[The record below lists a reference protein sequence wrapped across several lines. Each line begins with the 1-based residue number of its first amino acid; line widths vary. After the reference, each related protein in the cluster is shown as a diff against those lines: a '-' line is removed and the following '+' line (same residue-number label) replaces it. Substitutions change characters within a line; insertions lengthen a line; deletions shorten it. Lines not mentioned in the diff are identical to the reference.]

1 MEDPGDRTGRTPDNT
16 DMIGR
21 TIGHYRILE
30 RIGAGGMGEVYKAED
45 TQLSRPVAL
54 KFLPLELTRD
64 STARRRLVLE
74 ARAASALD
82 HPNICGVH
90 EIGETADGRMFI
102 CMVHYDGETLKD
114 RLARGSMSFEEI
126 LSVAIQTA
134 QGLAG
139 AHQAGVVHRDIKPAN
154 IMITRTG
161 DVKIL
166 DFGLAKLSGH
176 THTTES
182 EGTAGT
188 TAYMSPEQARG
199 LPVDAR
205 TDIWSFGVVLY
216 EMLTGRNPF
225 AAPYTKATVHTIL
238 NETPAPV
245 TDVRPDT
252 PPELIRIVVA
262 TLTRPPEQRA
272 PSMAGVL
279 DQLIDYRNSRDGVAS
294 DTLRRTAAR
303 MTRRQGWQLATL
315 LLLLAAAA
323 GYLVITR
330 LTAPPTA
337 EPYSSG
343 EPAAARKPKIF
354 VEPVKI
360 ASPVGDAH
368 NLSDI
373 LTFLLEVDLFQSRY
387 LSVIKEPEGATHRV
401 RVMYMEGSACRLQAA
416 ILDATTQEYI
426 ASAQVEL
433 AEPADPQDLIDALTP
448 KIKEALQF
456 SPESIAGDIDT
467 ALRDVTTSSREALR
481 LYIEADKLYASG
493 RFTESNARLEQATA
507 LDSEFAM
514 AYARMSVNYGHLRE
528 LENDRRYMQK
538 ALAFKARLT
547 PRERFNLE
555 LLYSKFT
562 EVNYLKRADL
572 GRRFDALYPN
582 DAGIKRLVGGI
593 YRNAEDWP
601 EAGRWFRGAAVADP
615 TDHLAVLNLAEI
627 DIRQGLAGS
636 ARTLLVRNRPLFKDP
651 MPYQGRLAWTY
662 LLENQYQQARQE
674 LMQCL
679 DLPREKSW
687 LHVRLAAVEN
697 LCGRPGEAER
707 ILRERIRHADPDQRL
722 MGHYVLAE
730 FLIGRGRYTE
740 SAQVIDAGLREAEAL
755 GENAIRVDLA
765 LLAAYLE
772 LRRDNAAGALRH
784 AESAGIAAPALLD
797 PEYDALALHVQGLAF
812 LAQGRAEAAADIA
825 RRLQA
830 LETAT
835 GMSKLRR
842 HYYHLSAAMALHRG
856 DPRRAAA
863 LIELALPL
871 LDWTPDVRFF
881 GSPSLYLPLLAEAY
895 RAGGRVDRA
904 VGALTRLRDSA
915 ASRLNTSDSYALAL
929 LNLGRCARQQ
939 GKAQD
944 ARRHFGRFLDVWKDA
959 DSDRPELKE
968 AAAGRRP

>member
-1 MEDPGDRTGRTPDNT
+1 VEAPNDRTGRTSDST
-16 DMIGR
+16 DMIGL

-45 TQLSRPVAL
+45 TQLHRPVAL
-54 KFLPLELTRD
+54 KFLPPELTRNP
-64 STARRRLVLE
+64 TARRRLVLE

-102 CMVHYDGETLKD
+102 CMVHYEGETLKD
-114 RLARGSMSFEEI
+114 RIARGPMSIEEI
-126 LSVAIQTA
+126 LSVSVQTA
-134 QGLAG
+134 QGLAC

-154 IMITRTG
+154 IMITHRG

-176 THTTES
+176 SQAAES
-182 EGTAGT
+182 EGTVGT

-216 EMLTGRNPF
+216 EMLTGHNPF
-225 AAPYTKATVHTIL
+225 AASYTKATLHSIL

-252 PPELIRIVVA
+252 PPELIRIIVA
-262 TLTRPPEQRA
+262 ALTRLPEQRA

-279 DQLIDYRNSRDGVAS
+279 DQLIDYRNSCAGVSPDG
-294 DTLRRTAAR
+294 LHQTAVR
-303 MTRRQGWQLATL
+303 LTRRQGWQLATL

-330 LTAPPTA
+330 LTAPP
-337 EPYSSG
+337 
-343 EPAAARKPKIF
+343 AADRGFGREAATARKPKIF

-360 ASPVGDAH
+360 AGAVDDAR

-387 LSVIKEPEGATHRV
+387 LSVIKEPEGATHRI
-401 RVMYMEGSACRLQAA
+401 RTMYLEGSACRLQAA
-416 ILDATTQEYI
+416 ILDAATQEYI

-433 AEPADPQDLIDALTP
+433 AEPAEPQDLIDALTP
-448 KIKEALQF
+448 RIKEALRF
-456 SPESIAGDIDT
+456 SPQSIADDIDT
-467 ALRDVTTSSREALR
+467 ALRDVTTSSRDALR
-481 LYIEADKLYASG
+481 LYLEADKLYASG
-493 RFTESNARLEQATA
+493 RFEESNACLERATA
-507 LDSEFAM
+507 LDPEFAM

-528 LENDRRYMQK
+528 LENDRRYIQK

-555 LLYSKFT
+555 LLNSKYT

-582 DAGIKRLVGGI
+582 DAGIKRLVGAI

-601 EAGRWFRGAAVADP
+601 EAGRWFGGAAVADP
-615 TDHLAVLNLAEI
+615 ADHLAVLNLAEI
-627 DIRQGLAGS
+627 DIRQGLAVS

-651 MPYQGRLAWTY
+651 MPYQVRLAWTY
-662 LLENQYQQARQE
+662 LLENQYSQARQE
-674 LMQCL
+674 LIRCL

-697 LCGRPGEAER
+697 LCGRPGDAER
-707 ILRERIRHADPDQRL
+707 ILRERIGHADPDQRL
-722 MGHYVLAE
+722 MGRYVLAE
-730 FLIGRGRYTE
+730 FLIGRGRFGE
-740 SAQVIDAGLREAEAL
+740 SAQVLDEGLREAESL

-772 LRRDNAAGALRH
+772 LRRDDAARALRH
-784 AESAGIAAPALLD
+784 AESAGAAAPALLD
-797 PEYDALALHVQGLAF
+797 PEYDAMALHMQGLAL
-812 LAQGRAEAAADIA
+812 LAQGQAEAAADIA
-825 RRLQA
+825 RRLRA
-830 LETAT
+830 LETAS
-835 GMSKLRR
+835 GLAKLRR
-842 HYYHLSAAMALHRG
+842 HHHHLSAAMALHRG

-863 LIELALPL
+863 LMELAVPL

-881 GSPSLYLPLLAEAY
+881 GSPSFYFPLLADAY
-895 RAGGRVDRA
+895 LAGGRLDLA
-904 VGALTRLRDSA
+904 AGTSTRLRDMA
-915 ASRLNTSDSYALAL
+915 ASRLNTSDSYARAL

-939 GKAQD
+939 DRDQEARQYYD
-944 ARRHFGRFLDVWKDA
+944 AFLKIWNHA
-959 DSDRPELKE
+959 DPDRPELRE
-968 AAAGRRP
+968 ATADRNP